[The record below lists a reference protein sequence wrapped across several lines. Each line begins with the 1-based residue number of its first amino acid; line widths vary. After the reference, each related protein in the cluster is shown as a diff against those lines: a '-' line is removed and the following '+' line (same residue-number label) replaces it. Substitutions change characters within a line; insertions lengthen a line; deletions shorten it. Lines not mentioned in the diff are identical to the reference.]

1 MDKLSL
7 EQKREARESPLSS
20 TRAPRVDMQPAK
32 ATTAAEAS
40 GKSSGDHHHHQQQ
53 LKRRLTKINKQ
64 LKEIAKLEDAEAP
77 SLSTQQE
84 QKLAR
89 KSTLQQQRNEI
100 IAELNGATVTR
111 SSGSATRT
119 RVAINL

>member
-1 MDKLSL
+1 
-7 EQKREARESPLSS
+7 
-20 TRAPRVDMQPAK
+20 
-32 ATTAAEAS
+32 
-40 GKSSGDHHHHQQQ
+40 
-53 LKRRLTKINKQ
+53 LTKINKQ